1 MQNRNRTIAALS
13 IGNALE
19 AFDFTVYTF
28 YAILFGKLFFPAADP
43 QNQLLLSV
51 ATFGVGF
58 VVRPLGS
65 ILVGNYADR
74 HGRKAAMTLT
84 IMLMAAGCAMIG
96 LAPTYAQ
103 VGLLAPLII
112 VTARLLQGFSAGGE
126 MGAAVTML
134 IENGTPR
141 DRSFLTSWFIAS
153 QGLGILLGASLAA
166 FLAFV
171 LTPAELES
179 WGWRIPFL
187 LGVAIAPV
195 GLYIRRQL
203 HETLVPGPQP
213 AGAPADAQASAR
225 PAARAATRSP
235 ASPLATVL
243 RNHKLDIVRGVLLIM
258 GSSVSAYVILYMPTY
273 AIRELRLPPDS
284 ALLAGVASS
293 GLSMVL
299 APLVGRMADA
309 WGRKPLIF
317 AARMASIVLIYP
329 CFVWLNTYPSV
340 PALLS
345 IVAVLSILYTL
356 NAVPTLTMLPEMM
369 TRGVRA
375 TGTSIATGIGLSLF
389 GGTTQL
395 LVVWLIAL
403 TGSKLAPAFYLIG
416 ALVISTLPLL
426 VMQDRTGKPMDGD
439 SVPPG

>member
-1 MQNRNRTIAALS
+1 MDAARPALPGRNRTIAALT

-43 QNQLLLSV
+43 QNQLLLSI

-65 ILVGNYADR
+65 VLVGSYADR

-103 VGLLAPLII
+103 AGLLAPLII

-126 MGAAVTML
+126 MGAAVTLL

-153 QGLGILLGASLAA
+153 QGLGIMFGAGLAA
-166 FLAFV
+166 LLAFA
-171 LTPAELES
+171 LTPAELEG

-195 GLYIRRQL
+195 GLYIRSRL
-203 HETLVPGPQP
+203 HETL
-213 AGAPADAQASAR
+213 ASAPATA
-225 PAARAATRSP
+225 PATPATP
-235 ASPLATVL
+235 AMPGPLATVL
-243 RNHKLDIVRGVLLIM
+243 RHHKLDILRGVLLIM

-273 AIRELRLPPDS
+273 AIRELGLPASS

-293 GLSMVL
+293 GISMVL
-299 APLVGRMADA
+299 APLAGRMADA
-309 WGRKPLIF
+309 WGRKPLIIG
-317 AARMASIVLIYP
+317 ARIASIVLIYP
-329 CFVWLNTYPSV
+329 CFLWLSSHPSL
-340 PALLS
+340 PALLL

-369 TRGVRA
+369 ARGVRA
-375 TGTSIATGIGLSLF
+375 TGTSISAGIGLSLF

-395 LVVWLIAL
+395 LVAWLIAL
-403 TGSKLAPAFYLIG
+403 TGSKLVPAFYLVA
-416 ALVISTLPLL
+416 ALMVSSLPLL
-426 VMQDRTGKPMDGD
+426 AMRDRTGKPIDGE
-439 SVPPG
+439 PPA